1 MSSTEPLNDVSGISV
16 GERRERGSAEDGGGG
31 GDVMDSDSLW
41 LVGQAVQDP
50 ISEGGALVQEI

>member
-1 MSSTEPLNDVSGISV
+1 MTFQASGGAG
-16 GERRERGSAEDGGGG
+16 GEWKELGSAEDDGGG

-41 LVGQAVQDP
+41 LVGRAVEDP